1 MSKRIFNWFIFG
13 IIFALMP
20 LIIYVLMHYICNKPI
35 ISEECIPELLFFN
48 IMVAA
53 TCMWDVTEM
62 RRAISNDFFVNCFY
76 ISLIILLIFAA
87 MFYGAMQL
95 QGIDTSIKLIEID
108 RLFYF
113 SRNMSI
119 VGGILGTII
128 QIILSRV
135 EEN

>member
-1 MSKRIFNWFIFG
+1 MSKRIFNWFMFG

-20 LIIYVLMHYICNKPI
+20 LIIYGLMHYICNKPI

-62 RRAISNDFFVNCFY
+62 RRVIRDDLFINSFY
-76 ISLIILLIFAA
+76 ISLIILLILAA
-87 MFYGAMQL
+87 IFYGAMQL
-95 QGIDTSIKLIEID
+95 QSFDTSIKIIEID

-119 VGGILGTII
+119 IGGILGTII
-128 QIILSRV
+128 QIILASMER
-135 EEN
+135 